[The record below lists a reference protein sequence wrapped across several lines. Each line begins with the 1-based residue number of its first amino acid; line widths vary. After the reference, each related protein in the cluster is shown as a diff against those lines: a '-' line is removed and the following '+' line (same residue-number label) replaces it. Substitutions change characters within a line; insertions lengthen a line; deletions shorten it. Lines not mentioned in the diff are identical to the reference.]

1 MQTRVNS
8 VFSLVESRISP
19 KFIFLKLLARI
30 VLGHTRSEANAA
42 GWNRLNIE
50 IFLNGQRIKWF
61 KSETKTKGTRL
72 ATLRYKTEWLT
83 YLNFIIEFLL
93 PK

>member
-1 MQTRVNS
+1 MKISTPVIHTLQLATLPIMDDPHLFLSLQTNERWKTSMQTRVNS

-42 GWNRLNIE
+42 G
-50 IFLNGQRIKWF
+50 
-61 KSETKTKGTRL
+61 
-72 ATLRYKTEWLT
+72 
-83 YLNFIIEFLL
+83 
-93 PK
+93 